1 MPRLLDLT
9 FKACPTMMRDVR
21 EMLRDALTEAGVDD
35 AMLMQLTLVID
46 EACTNIMRHAYR
58 GDRTRSIRLSIES
71 EVVDAEER
79 LLFTLSDDAKTID
92 SSQIRPRD
100 LTQPRPGGLG
110 INLID
115 TIMDHW
121 AFDCPKCGTGNIL
134 KMSKVING
142 KTHE

>member
-1 MPRLLDLT
+1 MPQLMDLT
-9 FKACPTMMRDVR
+9 FKACPSMMRKVR
-21 EMLRDALTEAGVDD
+21 EMLRDALSEAGVDEPT
-35 AMLMQLTLVID
+35 LMQLTLVID
-46 EACTNIMRHAYR
+46 EACTNIMRHAYH
-58 GDRTRSIRLSIES
+58 GDHTRNIRLIIES
-71 EVVDAEER
+71 EMVDAGER

-121 AFDCPKCGTGNIL
+121 VFDCPDCGTGNIL
-134 KMSKVING
+134 KMSKIISG
-142 KTHE
+142 KPHE